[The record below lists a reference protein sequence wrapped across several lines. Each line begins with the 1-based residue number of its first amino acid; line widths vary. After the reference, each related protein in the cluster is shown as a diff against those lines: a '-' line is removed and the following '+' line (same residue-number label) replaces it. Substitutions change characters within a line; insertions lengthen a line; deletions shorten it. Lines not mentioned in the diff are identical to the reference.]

1 LKRCAFYAEI
11 KMKNTEIKKKIF
23 KIAADVFRDTQVL
36 FAYLYGSYAVDQAHR
51 FSDLDIGIYV
61 PRLSQREKMDLE
73 MILALEIDKKLKQG
87 PASDVRI
94 INSLPLTVAGKIIT
108 EGLLIYCR
116 DDEARI
122 DYETIIRSAYFDFL
136 PFIHNYQRTYL
147 EQIAVQ
153 SDKKD

>member
-1 LKRCAFYAEI
+1 MKSAET
-11 KMKNTEIKKKIF
+11 KNNILN
-23 KIAADVFRDTQVL
+23 IATDVFRDTQVL
-36 FAYLYGSYAVDQAHR
+36 FAYLYGSYAVDQAHP

-61 PRLSQREKMDLE
+61 PSLSQREKLDLE
-73 MILALEIDKKLKQG
+73 MTLALEIDKKLKQG

-136 PFIHNYQRTYL
+136 PFIHNYQRTL
-147 EQIAVQ
+147 FGADSRAIRQKGLI
-153 SDKKD
+153 DGFD

>member
-1 LKRCAFYAEI
+1 
-11 KMKNTEIKKKIF
+11 
-23 KIAADVFRDTQVL
+23 
-36 FAYLYGSYAVDQAHR
+36 
-51 FSDLDIGIYV
+51 LDIGIYV
-61 PRLSQREKMDLE
+61 PHLSQREKLDLE
-73 MILALEIDKKLKQG
+73 MTLALEIDKKLKQG

-94 INSLPLTVAGKIIT
+94 INSLPLAVAGKIIT

-122 DYETIIRSAYFDFL
+122 DYETILRSAYFDFL

-153 SDKKD
+153 SDTKG

>member
-1 LKRCAFYAEI
+1 
-11 KMKNTEIKKKIF
+11 MKHTEIKENISN
-23 KIAADVFRDTQVL
+23 IAIDVFRDTQVL
-36 FAYLYGSYAVDQAHR
+36 FAYLYGSYAVDQGHP

-61 PRLSQREKMDLE
+61 PRLSQREKLDLE
-73 MILALEIDKKLKQG
+73 MTLALEIDKKLKQG

-94 INSLPLTVAGKIIT
+94 MNSLPLAVAGKIIT

-122 DYETIIRSAYFDFL
+122 DYETMIRCAYFDFL

-153 SDKKD
+153 SDTKDL

>member
-1 LKRCAFYAEI
+1 
-11 KMKNTEIKKKIF
+11 
-23 KIAADVFRDTQVL
+23 
-36 FAYLYGSYAVDQAHR
+36 
-51 FSDLDIGIYV
+51 
-61 PRLSQREKMDLE
+61 MDLE
-73 MILALEIDKKLKQG
+73 LILALEIDKKLKQG

-153 SDKKD
+153 SETKD

>member
-1 LKRCAFYAEI
+1 MKDNEI
-11 KMKNTEIKKKIF
+11 RRKIF
-23 KIAADVFRDTQVL
+23 DIAADVFRDTQVL
-36 FAYLYGSYAVDQAHR
+36 FAYLYGSYAVDQAHP

-61 PRLSQREKMDLE
+61 PRLSQREKLDLE
-73 MILALEIDKKLKQG
+73 MMLALEIDKKLKQG

-94 INSLPLTVAGKIIT
+94 INSLPLAVAGKIIT

-116 DDEARI
+116 DDDARI

-136 PFIHNYQRTYL
+136 PFIRNYQRTYL

-153 SDKKD
+153 TDTKDL

>member
-1 LKRCAFYAEI
+1 MKSAEI
-11 KMKNTEIKKKIF
+11 KKNILN
-23 KIAADVFRDTQVL
+23 IATGVFRNTQVL
-36 FAYLYGSYAVDQAHR
+36 FAYLYGSYAVGQAHP

-61 PRLSQREKMDLE
+61 PLLSQREKLDLE
-73 MILALEIDKKLKQG
+73 MTLALEIDKKLKHA

-94 INSLPLTVAGKIIT
+94 INSLPLAVAGQIIS
-108 EGLLIYCR
+108 EGVLIYCR
-116 DDEARI
+116 DDETRI

-153 SDKKD
+153 SNTKD

>member
-1 LKRCAFYAEI
+1 MKDSEI
-11 KMKNTEIKKKIF
+11 KRKIF
-23 KIAADVFRDTQVL
+23 NVATDVFRDTQVL
-36 FAYLYGSYAVDQAHR
+36 FAYLYGSYAVDQAHP

-61 PRLSQREKMDLE
+61 PRLSRREKLDLE
-73 MILALEIDKKLKQG
+73 MTLALEIDKKLKQG

-94 INSLPLTVAGKIIT
+94 INSLPLAVAGKVIT

-122 DYETIIRSAYFDFL
+122 DYETILRSAYFDFL
-136 PFIHNYQRTYL
+136 PFIHSYQRTYL

-153 SDKKD
+153 SDTKEGLKNGFD